1 MYYHPFAN
9 SFEKKLT
16 KVYQVK
22 KVNKLSELN
31 SIYDNIKIYL
41 PKTITNINKILSKKC
56 FKINVCYLNQKFCYM
71 QFLFLHPTMSLKNNL
86 IINNGRNLRDLLF
99 LHYNQPFNFTKSAII
114 KSYLF
119 KKSLQT
125 FSINRSPMA
134 QKKRRGKEQY
144 YTSFYLNKISINFY
158 NSNVVTERRDKE
170 KYLLC
175 LLKNTNTT
183 RVDSY
188 SRACIFKKF
197 FLHKPLFMSP
207 WFINKY
213 TKLTVSTTYNPSGIL
228 LDS

>member
-1 MYYHPFAN
+1 MLLFFHSCQTTATRDIKHSGYHMNILLQRP
-9 SFEKKLT
+9 T
-16 KVYQVK
+16 KGGHQ
-22 KVNKLSELN
+22 
-31 SIYDNIKIYL
+31 
-41 PKTITNINKILSKKC
+41 T
-56 FKINVCYLNQKFCYM
+56 
-71 QFLFLHPTMSLKNNL
+71 
-86 IINNGRNLRDLLF
+86 GNLRDLLF

-207 WFINKY
+207 
-213 TKLTVSTTYNPSGIL
+213 
-228 LDS
+228 